1 MANDSLKAALAAF
14 RAETHGRSEQAD
26 AGLDRLLAGAE
37 ARKVRRLP
45 RAVKWLPLAAA
56 LAASSAWAALGT
68 DRTASMLGFSTDVVD
83 RPTLV
88 QTRVMQRAPAATARS
103 ADETSAA
110 VPEAPA
116 EAAVE
121 TADAVLPRV
130 ETSVRTVASAAPS
143 AGSSKATGTLRASS
157 TGEPGAEGTTQRAA
171 AAPGTLVAAPAAPAS
186 EPTADSASVDARA
199 ADTRDFKDAY
209 RIHDSGS
216 PAASIDAFDR
226 YLRMHPTGRFVPEA
240 RYARAVALVRAG
252 RNEDARRALMAFADA
267 PPGSYRR
274 EDAAR
279 VLRTLPAP

>member
-14 RAETHGRSEQAD
+14 QAETHGRSEQAD

-68 DRTASMLGFSTDVVD
+68 DRAASMLGFATDVVD

-88 QTRVMQRAPAATARS
+88 QTPVVQRAPAAAARP
-103 ADETSAA
+103 ADETSAP
-110 VPEAPA
+110 VPEATA
-116 EAAVE
+116 EASK
-121 TADAVLPRV
+121 DP
-130 ETSVRTVASAAPS
+130 
-143 AGSSKATGTLRASS
+143 KATGTLRASP
-157 TGEPGAEGTTQRAA
+157 TGASGAQGTTQRPA
-171 AAPGTLVAAPAAPAS
+171 AAPGTGSLAAAPSA
-186 EPTADSASVDARA
+186 EPTGDSAAVDARA

-209 RIHDSGS
+209 RIHDHGA
-216 PAASIDAFDR
+216 PAASIEAFDR

-252 RNEDARRALMAFADA
+252 RTEDARRALTAFAEA
-267 PPGSYRR
+267 PAGSYRR

-279 VLRTLPAP
+279 VLRTLPAR